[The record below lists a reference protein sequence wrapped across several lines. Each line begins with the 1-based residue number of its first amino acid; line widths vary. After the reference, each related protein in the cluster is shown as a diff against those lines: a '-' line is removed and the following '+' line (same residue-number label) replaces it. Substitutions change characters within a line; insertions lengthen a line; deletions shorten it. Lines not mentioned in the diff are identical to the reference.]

1 MTGDT
6 EVDVPVVV
14 DNKIEDV
21 VKTDKEV
28 IAEEEKEMLEKE
40 NEKTDEPEKTE
51 EDKEEEVTEPKK
63 LNLLQKL
70 FGKRKDYVVPTID
83 EVAKTDKEVFIETEK
98 TDEAEKTDEEKAEK
112 SDNEKAE
119 KTDEEKAEKTDEE
132 KAEKTDEEKTEKTD
146 EERKDEPVKVQS
158 KLKKIFSM
166 KKTKKEV
173 TEKVEKPEGE
183 EKIEEGDEEKK
194 DQEKTDEENTIEVKE
209 GEDAIEEVAEADIST
224 TTAEKKTLMQ
234 KLMTIKRDLMANKK
248 EDKVEED
255 KVEEDKKEEEAGGA
269 EEKVEEKK
277 EEAEKKEGEA
287 EVKVDGEEPTEDDTK
302 DELGNDKSKPN
313 NRIKKF
319 FSMKRDSKPILTK
332 EAVEEA
338 EKEDD
343 AADGAENIEK
353 TEKVNILQRL
363 FGRKEKVEKDTE
375 AKNDAESVETEK
387 KEDTTE
393 VKVEDLT
400 EKIIMVHLVNR
411 TPAIPS
417 IDPMQLKLESWLKFH
432 QIKYENT
439 HNKDNLP
446 ASAYLPMQ
454 SNDYLAELANTH
466 NKQMPMELDADQKN
480 TQIAMMTLVEKNI
493 HFAILSWQCSNVDN
507 LLKGY
512 KINLQTYLNSR
523 VPLALLKLFFKNN
536 FCKNGI
542 KLVKT
547 NGFAD
552 NNTEEIEK
560 LAKDDLKVLAEM
572 LGDKE
577 FFFGSS
583 ASLLDLVVFSHLSQI
598 TVVDDSV
605 TCTLRDHIK
614 AEHENLF
621 NLVDRMKTLIWGE
634 DWVAATEQL
643 ELNPHIP
650 KPVVEE
656 VKEEVVEEVV
666 EKASE
671 EAVEKASEEATEKAS
686 EDKVE
691 EKVEKA
697 SEEKVEEKVEDTAEA
712 VTVDNTVLD
721 KKFEEEV
728 VDKVEEV
735 SQTAETNEETEA
747 QAE

>member
-6 EVDVPVVV
+6 EVEVPVVV

-21 VKTDKEV
+21 VKSDKEV
-28 IAEEEKEMLEKE
+28 IAEEEKELLEKE

-51 EDKEEEVTEPKK
+51 EDKQEDKQEEEVTEPKK

-83 EVAKTDKEVFIETEK
+83 EVAKTDKEVFQETEK
-98 TDEAEKTDEEKAEK
+98 ADDDKAEK
-112 SDNEKAE
+112 SDEEKPEKADDEKAE

-132 KAEKTDEEKTEKTD
+132 KADDEKTEKSD
-146 EERKDEPVKVQS
+146 EEKKEEPTKVQS

-173 TEKVEKPEGE
+173 AEKAEKPEGE
-183 EKIEEGDEEKK
+183 DKIEEGDEEKK
-194 DQEKTDEENTIEVKE
+194 DQEKNEEENTTEVKE
-209 GEDAIEEVAEADIST
+209 GEDAIEEVAEADMST

-248 EDKVEED
+248 EDT
-255 KVEEDKKEEEAGGA
+255 KVEEDKKEEE
-269 EEKVEEKK
+269 EKK
-277 EEAEKKEGEA
+277 EGEEEETVEEKKEGEA
-287 EVKVDGEEPTEDDTK
+287 EVKVEGEEATEDDTK
-302 DELGNDKSKPN
+302 DELGNDKTKPN

-338 EKEDD
+338 EKEDN
-343 AADGAENIEK
+343 ADGAENIEK
-353 TEKVNILQRL
+353 TEKVNLLQRL

-375 AKNDAESVETEK
+375 AKDDGETVEAEK
-387 KEDTTE
+387 KEEDTTE
-393 VKVEDLT
+393 VKVEDT
-400 EKIIMVHLVNR
+400 AEKIIMVHLVNR

-454 SNDYLAELANTH
+454 SNDYLSELANTH
-466 NKQMPMELDADQKN
+466 NKQMPMELDADQKS
-480 TQIAMMTLVEKNI
+480 TQHAMMTLVEKNI

-507 LLKGY
+507 LIKGY
-512 KINLQTYLNSR
+512 KINLQTYLNSK
-523 VPLALLKLFFKNN
+523 VPLALLRLFFKNN
-536 FCKNGI
+536 FCKSGI

-577 FFFGSS
+577 FFFGAS

-614 AEHENLF
+614 TEHENLF

-656 VKEEVVEEVV
+656 VKEEVKEEVVEEVV

-671 EAVEKASEEATEKAS
+671 EKVEEVVEV
-686 EDKVE
+686 VE
-691 EKVEKA
+691 EKVE
-697 SEEKVEEKVEDTAEA
+697 ETAEA
-712 VTVDNTVLD
+712 VKVDNAVTD
-721 KKFEEEV
+721 NKFEEEV
-728 VDKVEEV
+728 ADKVEEV
-735 SQTAETNEETEA
+735 SQTAETNEDTEA
-747 QAE
+747 KAE